1 MNSVLRYVALGAV
14 LLATLLSVSA
24 CFPLMAGGVVMT
36 GFVAVDR
43 RTSGAMLEDQA
54 IEVKT
59 STRIRDVL
67 GERVHIT
74 VTSYNRKLLLTGE
87 APDAKDKEQAGEI
100 AKNIDNVASVWNEV
114 GVTSITTLTER
125 TNDLVAAGRIKADLI
140 DAKDLFSNAY
150 KIVVERGAVYVMG
163 RITARE
169 AKRVASV
176 ISGVTGVKKV
186 VLVHET
192 ITEDEL
198 ANLNAKPAHY
208 CAWPR

>member
-1 MNSVLRYVALGAV
+1 MKSVLRYLVLGTA

-67 GERVHIT
+67 GERVHIS
-74 VTSYNRKLLLTGE
+74 VTSYNRKVLLTGE

-100 AKNIDNVASVWNEV
+100 AKNIDNVSSVWNEV

-169 AKRVASV
+169 AKRVSSV

-198 ANLNAKPAHY
+198 ANLNVKPAQ
-208 CAWPR
+208 

>member
-1 MNSVLRYVALGAV
+1 MKSVLRYLVLGTA

-59 STRIRDVL
+59 STRIRDAL

-74 VTSYNRKLLLTGE
+74 VTSYNRKVLLTGE

-100 AKNIDNVASVWNEV
+100 AKNIDNVSSVWNEV

-169 AKRVASV
+169 AKRVSSV

-198 ANLNAKPAHY
+198 ANLNAKPAQ
-208 CAWPR
+208 

>member
-1 MNSVLRYVALGAV
+1 MKPLLRYFALGAV

-24 CFPLMAGGVVMT
+24 CFPLVASGVVMT

-59 STRIRDVL
+59 SARIRDAL
-67 GERVHIT
+67 GERVHVN
-74 VTSYNRKLLLTGE
+74 VTSYNRKVLLTGE
-87 APDAKDKEQAGEI
+87 VPDAQDKERVAEI
-100 AKNIDNVASVWNEV
+100 AKNIDNTSSVWNEV

-125 TNDLVAAGRIKADLI
+125 TNDLIAAGRIKADLI

-150 KIVVERGAVYVMG
+150 KVVVERGNVYVMG

-198 ANLNAKPAHY
+198 ANLNAKPAN
-208 CAWPR
+208 

>member
-1 MNSVLRYVALGAV
+1 MKSVLRYLVLGTA

-24 CFPLMAGGVVMT
+24 CFPLVAGGVVMT

-74 VTSYNRKLLLTGE
+74 VTSYNRKVLLTGE

-100 AKNIDNVASVWNEV
+100 DKNIDNVSSVWNEV

-169 AKRVASV
+169 AKRVSSV

-198 ANLNAKPAHY
+198 ANLNVKPAQ
-208 CAWPR
+208 

>member
-1 MNSVLRYVALGAV
+1 MKSVLRYLALGTV
-14 LLATLLSVSA
+14 LVATLLSVSA
-24 CFPLMAGGVVMT
+24 CFPLVAGGVVMT

-59 STRIRDVL
+59 STRIRDAL

-74 VTSYNRKLLLTGE
+74 VTSYNRKVLLTGE

-100 AKNIDNVASVWNEV
+100 AKNIDNVSSVWNEV

-169 AKRVASV
+169 AKRVSSV

-198 ANLNAKPAHY
+198 ANLNVKPAQ
-208 CAWPR
+208 

>member
-1 MNSVLRYVALGAV
+1 MKSVLRYLALGTV
-14 LLATLLSVSA
+14 LVATLLSVSA
-24 CFPLMAGGVVMT
+24 CFPLVAGGVVMT

-59 STRIRDVL
+59 STRIRDAL

-74 VTSYNRKLLLTGE
+74 VTSYNRKVLLTGE

-100 AKNIDNVASVWNEV
+100 AKNIDNVSSVWNEV

-169 AKRVASV
+169 AKRVSSV

-198 ANLNAKPAHY
+198 ANLNAKPAQ
-208 CAWPR
+208 

>member
-1 MNSVLRYVALGAV
+1 MKSVLRYLALGTV
-14 LLATLLSVSA
+14 LVATLLSVSA
-24 CFPLMAGGVVMT
+24 CFPLVAGGVVMT

-59 STRIRDVL
+59 STRIRDAL

-74 VTSYNRKLLLTGE
+74 VTSYNRKVLLTGE

-100 AKNIDNVASVWNEV
+100 AKNIDNVSSVWNEV

-169 AKRVASV
+169 AKRVSSV

-198 ANLNAKPAHY
+198 ANLNAKPAH
-208 CAWPR
+208 